1 MRRTLFILFLV
12 SCLAVPA
19 AGATV
24 ERTTGSVYV
33 QFMDGAGAARVRY
46 RGNFLG
52 RVERGRIVA
61 TRNVTVSGYATRR
74 TLASGLIE
82 YRGPN
87 SSHAA
92 MGFRTPADFAW
103 RLRLFGRGIDATG
116 FVRGCMTLN
125 GVDVGATG
133 SFKIGQAGTTRSWPR
148 TATNYRL
155 GLGC

>member
-1 MRRTLFILFLV
+1 MRRALFIFLLV

-19 AGATV
+19 AWATV
-24 ERTTGSVYV
+24 ARTNGSVYV
-33 QFMDGAGAARVRY
+33 QFMHGAGSAKVRF

-61 TRNVTVSGYATRR
+61 TRNVNVSGYASKR

-87 SSHAA
+87 ASHAA
-92 MGFRTPADFAW
+92 MGFRTPADLAW

-133 SFKIGQAGTTRSWPR
+133 SFKIGQAGTTRPWPR
-148 TATNYRL
+148 AATNYRL
-155 GLGC
+155 GWGC